1 MNKVQRRCSLVV
13 SLGSRGAAPG
23 LEGGPP
29 PSPSLLSTASSNT
42 NLQTG
47 IQGMPNQTLTATGPA
62 RVEMGAKRPQTQVFC
77 HRPKSRG
84 PTSAGARHRGRAAFP
99 DHSPNPWPPAA
110 QSCECGV
117 RRVDTSV
124 PSLPGTQPQGQKQPL
139 GVTSPAAQL
148 RTFPKLITVWADSA
162 EAAPPRRGGK
172 QSYRHRFQAR
182 QRGACPGAELEQ
194 GHRPSLQH
202 PFRPRRTAPLRSALP
217 TPAAPAS
224 LLAP

>member
-1 MNKVQRRCSLVV
+1 MSLKGEQGPEKVLPCCKPGLPGS
-13 SLGSRGAAPG
+13 GSRPGRRPTSLTQPPFHGLLQHKPPNWDSGNAKPNTHCHRSCSCGDGCKAATDPSPGALPRLGLDTAGEQPFLITPPTPG
-23 LEGGPP
+23 LQLPR
-29 PSPSLLSTASSNT
+29 A
-42 NLQTG
+42 
-47 IQGMPNQTLTATGPA
+47 A
-62 RVEMGAKRPQTQVFC
+62 
-77 HRPKSRG
+77 
-84 PTSAGARHRGRAAFP
+84 SAGCAGWTPRCPASQARNPRGKSSR
-99 DHSPNPWPPAA
+99 W
-110 QSCECGV
+110 E
-117 RRVDTSV
+117 
-124 PSLPGTQPQGQKQPL
+124 SLRQQL
-139 GVTSPAAQL
+139 QL